1 MPMTCSFSRSGV
13 RPARRSSAFT
23 LVELLTTMAII
34 AVLLAVTAPAL
45 RGLSGAG
52 SRKAAV
58 RTLMGVL
65 DQARMLSISD
75 GKATYVVF
83 AGRNLVGT
91 PCDSM
96 IGRAYAVFEDNA
108 SFIPVQ
114 RTAWIYLPVGVSF
127 KVASDFDTLI
137 NRDLAASDPTFPVTP
152 PKGGTAPPPVVQL
165 PYVKFDPTGA
175 LDGALANDSVPQH
188 FRLLFF
194 PGLVNVA
201 GRESLTR
208 SAQAPGGGGT
218 TAQNLLLDEI
228 RVNPA
233 TGRARYILDPAD
245 NLPPK
250 SS

>member
-1 MPMTCSFSRSGV
+1 MICSSRS
-13 RPARRSSAFT
+13 ARKSPAFT
-23 LVELLTTMAII
+23 LVELLTVMAII
-34 AVLLAVTAPAL
+34 SVLLAVTAPAL
-45 RGLSGAG
+45 RGINGAG
-52 SRKAAV
+52 SRKSAI

-91 PCDSM
+91 HCDSM
-96 IGRAYAVFEDNA
+96 IGRAYAVFQDNA
-108 SFIPVQ
+108 NFTPVQ
-114 RTAWIYLPVGVSF
+114 RSPWIYLPVGLSF
-127 KVASDFDTLI
+127 KVANDFDTLI
-137 NRDLAASDPTFPVTP
+137 NRDLGASDPGFTVTA
-152 PKGGTAPPPVVQL
+152 PKGGNESPATVQL

-175 LDGALANDSVPQH
+175 LDGTLANDPVPQH
-188 FRLLFF
+188 FRILIF
-194 PGLVNVA
+194 PGLVSISA
-201 GRESLTR
+201 SESLTR
-208 SAQAPGGGGT
+208 SVQT
-218 TAQNLLLDEI
+218 TAQNLMLDEI